1 MSRTTSIHEKVE
13 ELKNTLDCIFY
24 DTGSSYI
31 KGLIVQARKEIEI
44 IDKLLAT
51 VETNMDDMRKKIDL
65 NYTILKR

>member
-1 MSRTTSIHEKVE
+1 MSRTTSIHEEVE
-13 ELKNTLDCIFY
+13 GLKNTLDCIFY
-24 DTGSSYI
+24 DTESSYI
-31 KGLIVQARKEIEI
+31 EGLITQAREKIET

>member
-1 MSRTTSIHEKVE
+1 MSRTTSIHEEVE
-13 ELKNTLDCIFY
+13 GLKNTLDCIFY
-24 DTGSSYI
+24 DTENSYI